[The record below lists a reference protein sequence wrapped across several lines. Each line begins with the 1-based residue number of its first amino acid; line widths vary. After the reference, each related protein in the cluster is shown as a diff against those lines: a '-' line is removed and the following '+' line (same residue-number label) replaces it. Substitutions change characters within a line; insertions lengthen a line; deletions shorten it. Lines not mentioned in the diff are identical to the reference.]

1 MCGNNITFDDKKIN
15 KSNFYKSKKIFEI
28 DDIDIDKILILKDSD
43 MLQTS
48 QLNISLDIML
58 MVS

>member
-28 DDIDIDKILILKDSD
+28 DDIDVDKILILKDSD

-58 MVS
+58 MMS

>member
-28 DDIDIDKILILKDSD
+28 DDIDVDKILILKDSH

>member
-28 DDIDIDKILILKDSD
+28 DNIDVDKILILKDSD

>member
-28 DDIDIDKILILKDSD
+28 DDIDVDKILILKDSD

-48 QLNISLDIML
+48 QLNILLDIML

>member
-28 DDIDIDKILILKDSD
+28 DDIDVDKILILKDSD